1 VPDIRHGI
9 GQRKAPRRASA
20 LTRYPHW
27 RVSFAGAAESVRL
40 DIGLV
45 DAVEQVNTW
54 IKLIDGA

>member
-1 VPDIRHGI
+1 V
-9 GQRKAPRRASA
+9 PRRASA

-27 RVSFAGAAESVRL
+27 RVSFARAAESVRL

-54 IKLIDGA
+54 IKLIDGD